1 MFPMEETNRR
11 FYFLSD
17 GLAQE
22 PPGIVA
28 VTIGG
33 ISVTE
38 EKKRREN
45 RERMILRR
53 VERIIAH
60 QNIQFIL
67 EHQNDSLQQL
77 SAYLQACMEQ
87 LGHVPA
93 RVEVTGGDY
102 IEYRFGSWQNAIRS
116 FYSGKMAAAKNPP
129 AFENRRI
136 VRELCAAEEQRLSAL
151 EASDAE
157 RTQV

>member
-1 MFPMEETNRR
+1 M
-11 FYFLSD
+11 
-17 GLAQE
+17 
-22 PPGIVA
+22 
-28 VTIGG
+28 
-33 ISVTE
+33 TE
-38 EKKRREN
+38 ERQRRVN

-67 EHQNDSLQQL
+67 EHQNDSLEQL
-77 SAYLQACMEQ
+77 SAYLQACMQ
-87 LGHVPA
+87 KLGHVPA

-116 FYSGKMAAAKNPP
+116 FYSGKMATAKNPP

-136 VRELCAAEEQRLSAL
+136 VRELCEAEEARLSAL
-151 EASDAE
+151 EASCTEAA
-157 RTQV
+157 QV